1 MVMPRRLL
9 DRKIY
14 EIRIYRNRDYIGN
27 LGKLA
32 RELSWTVNRN
42 PQIGYNTLSFKVDQL
57 AFDRWAQSHGVETSD
72 LITPIK
78 TDCQIWVRND
88 PDAEPVCVAWGYLY
102 SYPTLVVNS
111 DALDY
116 QFTFKDQFLKLQG
129 ADVIP
134 NGTTYSQQYADNVV
148 VDLML
153 KGQKRQNANYGFT
166 RGSTDRLAK
175 IDRTYTDWKPVSE
188 AMAEMCDNSTGAGQ
202 FDIWIDQ
209 DYKLNIKKP
218 RGKDSGLVFI
228 YPYSPASAQIPMS
241 AAPQYEQAPE
251 LATAILA
258 VGSGQGDAAV
268 SVLVK
273 DNDAIAKY
281 GYIEKYQ
288 QYSSIEQPGPLR
300 QKATADL
307 EAAIYPDPAPT
318 ISVNGVFIDWAN
330 FGVGD
335 RIDYVNN
342 TAVNYGLAGH
352 VRVKTITVNCDG
364 NRNESIQLATE
375 VWNG

>member
-1 MVMPRRLL
+1 MARLNI
-9 DRKIY
+9 DRKVY
-14 EIRIYRNRDYIGN
+14 EIRIYRDRDYIGN
-27 LGKLA
+27 LGKIA
-32 RELSWTVNRN
+32 RELTWTVNRN
-42 PQIGYNTLSFKVDQL
+42 PQIGYNSLSFKVDQL
-57 AFDRWAQSHGVETSD
+57 AFDKWCQAHGVATET
-72 LITPIK
+72 LITPIN
-78 TDCQIWVRND
+78 TDCEIWVRND
-88 PDAEPVCVAWGYLY
+88 PQAEPVCVAWGYLY
-102 SYPTLVVNS
+102 AYPTLVANT

-129 ADVIP
+129 ASKIP
-134 NGTTYSQQYADNVV
+134 NGTTYKQQPANSVV
-148 VDLML
+148 MDIIS
-153 KGQKRQNANYGFT
+153 KAQIRQDPNRFGFGVGLNPT
-166 RGSTDRLAK
+166 LPK
-175 IDRTYTDWKPVSE
+175 IDRSYNDWKPVSE
-188 AMAEMCDNSTGAGQ
+188 AVAEMCDNSTGAGQ
-202 FDIWIDQ
+202 FDVWIGQ
-209 DYKLNIKKP
+209 DYKVNIAKP

-228 YPYSPASAQIPMS
+228 YPYNTATSQIPMS
-241 AAPQYEQAPE
+241 AIPTYDQAPE

-273 DNDAIAKY
+273 NDKAIAKY
-281 GYIEKYQ
+281 GYIEQYQ
-288 QYSSIEQPGPLR
+288 QYSSITQEGTLR

-318 ISVNGVFIDWAN
+318 ISVNGVFINWEN

-375 VWNG
+375 VWNE

>member
-1 MVMPRRLL
+1 MARINI
-9 DRKIY
+9 DRKVY

-32 RELSWTVNRN
+32 RDLTWTVNRN
-42 PQIGYNTLSFKVDQL
+42 PQIGYNSLQFKVDQL
-57 AFDRWAQSHGVETSD
+57 AFDRWCQGHGVPTET
-72 LITPIK
+72 LITPIN
-78 TDCQIWVRND
+78 TDCEIWVRND
-88 PDAEPVCVAWGYLY
+88 PQAEPVCVAWGYLY
-102 SYPTLVVNS
+102 AYPTLVANS

-129 ADVIP
+129 ADAIP
-134 NGTTYSQQYADNVV
+134 NGTTYNQWYADDLES
-148 VDLML
+148 DLML
-153 KGQKRQNANYGFT
+153 KGQQRQNANYGFT
-166 RGSTDRLAK
+166 RGETDRLAK

-209 DYKLNIKKP
+209 DYRLNIKKP
-218 RGKDSGLVFI
+218 RGQDSGLVFI

-288 QYSSIEQPGPLR
+288 QYSSIEQEATLR

-318 ISVNGVFIDWAN
+318 ISVNGVFIDWAT

-335 RIDYVNN
+335 RIDYANN

-375 VWNG
+375 VWNE

>member
-1 MVMPRRLL
+1 MARLNI
-9 DRKIY
+9 DRKVY
-14 EIRIYRNRDYIGN
+14 EIRIYRDRDYIGN

-32 RELSWTVNRN
+32 RELTWTVNRN
-42 PQIGYNTLSFKVDQL
+42 PQIGYNSLQFKVDQL
-57 AFDRWAQSHGVETSD
+57 AFDRWCQGHGVATET
-72 LITPIK
+72 LITPIN
-78 TDCQIWVRND
+78 TDCEIWVRND
-88 PDAEPVCVAWGYLY
+88 PSAEPVCVAWGYLY
-102 SYPTLVVNS
+102 NYPTLVANT

-134 NGTTYSQQYADNVV
+134 NGTTYTQWYADDLES
-148 VDLML
+148 DLML
-153 KGQKRQNANYGFT
+153 KGQQRQNANYGFT
-166 RGSTDRLAK
+166 RGDTDRLAK

-218 RGKDSGLVFI
+218 RGQDSGLVFI
-228 YPYSPASAQIPMS
+228 YPYNTATAQIPMS
-241 AAPQYEQAPE
+241 AAPTYEQAPE

-273 DNDAIAKY
+273 DTDAIAKY

-288 QYSSIEQPGPLR
+288 QYSSITQEGTLQ
-300 QKATADL
+300 QKALADL
-307 EAAIYPDPAPT
+307 QNAIYPDPAPT
-318 ISVNGVFIDWAN
+318 ISVNGVFINWEN

-375 VWNG
+375 VWNE